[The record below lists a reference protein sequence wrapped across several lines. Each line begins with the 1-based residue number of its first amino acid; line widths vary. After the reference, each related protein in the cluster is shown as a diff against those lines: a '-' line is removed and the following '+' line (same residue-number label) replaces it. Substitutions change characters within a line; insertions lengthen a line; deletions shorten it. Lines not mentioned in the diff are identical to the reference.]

1 MEKCSKSGWKY
12 ELEHSRTIQNEW
24 EDSGRRKKWLEQKR
38 MKWKE
43 KEFPSQMVKTRL
55 LKLLSFSHFFTLL
68 SFARWRKMAKKV
80 VFFDKRRSNNKQKKR
95 HRKQNKKNRWNKS
108 IVFFLQTI
116 VDDYVWFLNC
126 FLFILTMVFS
136 MHLLRRFDVAR
147 GHLLQ
152 KISAK
157 NRERTKD
164 DFPKNR
170 FGILGE
176 QKRSRENIPHNLG
189 YAYFEND
196 KKKIEWLC
204 YFSVE
209 FFRTFFSSYF
219 DVLDLIIFSKIF

>member
-1 MEKCSKSGWKY
+1 MFE
-12 ELEHSRTIQNEW
+12 
-24 EDSGRRKKWLEQKR
+24 KWLKIWIRTFENNSERMRRFWKKMEVIRTEKNEMEGKGISLTNGENKAVETLVIQPFFHTVVFRSLEKNGKKR
-38 MKWKE
+38 
-43 KEFPSQMVKTRL
+43 
-55 LKLLSFSHFFTLL
+55 
-68 SFARWRKMAKKV
+68 V